1 MSNTSSVS
9 SPRIALITYSTKP
22 RGGVVHTLALGEAM
36 YAAGAEVT
44 IVTLGDPE
52 VGFYRDVAAPTLVF
66 PAPSDRA
73 TLEEKVFASIDAL
86 ETGLR
91 SASGRFDILHTQD
104 CISARAAVR
113 IREAGAPVRVLRTVH
128 HVDDFTTQALIDC
141 QIKAI
146 HEPDQV
152 FVVSDHWR
160 RLLAA
165 DYGVDADVVWN
176 GVDYDLFATA
186 SEGQASQ
193 LRQRTGVPP
202 DRFLFLA
209 VGGLEPRKGSIFLV
223 RALAELKSRMSNPP
237 AVAVL
242 GGHSFQDYEA
252 YRNNCLHE
260 LDERGLKLG
269 DDVVIL
275 GTVPAEELVGW
286 YHACD
291 ALAYPSTNEGWG
303 LAVLEALAAGRP
315 AVTSDI
321 DVFGEYLVDGVSAL
335 MPPVGD
341 HLALADALERVATDA
356 DVRARLIA
364 GGRPVAE
371 KYSWSGSATR
381 HLELYAATPSP
392 NPAG

>member
-1 MSNTSSVS
+1 M
-9 SPRIALITYSTKP
+9 
-22 RGGVVHTLALGEAM
+22 HTLALGEAM
-36 YAAGAEVT
+36 YAAGADVT
-44 IVTLGDPE
+44 IITLGDPE
-52 VGFYRDVAAPTLVF
+52 VGFYREVAAPTLVF
-66 PAPSDRA
+66 PAPGDVG

-86 ETGLR
+86 EVGLQR
-91 SASGRFDILHTQD
+91 AVGGFDILHTQD

-113 IREAGAPVRVLRTVH
+113 VREAQIAHGDTPVRVVRTVH

-141 QIKAI
+141 QIAAI

-160 RLLAA
+160 QLLLA
-165 DYGVDADVVWN
+165 DYGVEASVVWN
-176 GVDYDLFATA
+176 GVDLPRFAAADDDLVAK
-186 SEGQASQ
+186 
-193 LRQRTGVPP
+193 LRARTGIPP

-209 VGGLEPRKGSIFLV
+209 VGGLEPRKGAIHLV
-223 RALAELKSRMSNPP
+223 RALAELKSRMPSPP

-242 GGHSFQDYEA
+242 GGHSFQDYAA
-252 YRNNCLHE
+252 YRDNCLREIDE
-260 LDERGLKLG
+260 LGLALDK
-269 DDVVIL
+269 DVIIL
-275 GTVPAEELVGW
+275 GTVPESELVGW

-335 MPPVGD
+335 MPAVAD
-341 HLALADALERVATDA
+341 HLALADALERVAIDGEL
-356 DVRARLIA
+356 RARLVE

-371 KYSWSGSATR
+371 KYSWTGSALR
-381 HLELYAATPSP
+381 HLELYGDPS
-392 NPAG
+392 AG